1 MKRYIFILISVFIFG
16 LFSASAEEAAP
27 ETEVT
32 YIQTEVVPAEGETT
46 TIMEEGTKG
55 IGDIIEEAAPKP
67 MELRF
72 EPAKMPD
79 GKSVLKPSSDKIPT
93 FTKEDF
99 IATAAIQK
107 TLRIGMVD
115 CVAMALKNNS
125 EILVKKISPLI
136 EKANVRKEKGA
147 FDPELSADFTYRDNT
162 EVGATPLFVPAK
174 STSQTGTLNLGYDQ
188 KLTTGTEIEVDF
200 NNTRLESNSRI
211 QSPNPYYD
219 SFTGI
224 TVTQPLLKGAGLIVN
239 KANFLIAKNNKLKS
253 DQDVIKE
260 LLVVLTD
267 VKKSYYDF
275 QYTQEQYRAVEA
287 ALMRSEELH
296 RINKERYEKG
306 LASDVD
312 LLQSVAEV
320 SRARQGLAAAENAM
334 KTSEDNLK
342 FITNLIDDPELWN
355 SDIVLLDKVTYEK
368 EMPGLVEAI
377 NEAFKYRPDYEAA
390 KIDLKN
396 RDIDVIFYRNGM
408 LPTVDLVGSYGSNG
422 LGKGYRSDMNTLGSG
437 DYQDWSAG
445 VSVSFPFWDDANKG
459 NYEKSKLEKQ
469 QALIGFKRLEQN
481 IILQIRDAVRNI
493 DIKYRMLEAS
503 GETKKAEERNYEAQ
517 ELRFKAGLVG
527 TKDMV
532 DYQERLT
539 RAQVNF
545 IKSVIDYKITLIEL
559 AKVKGTMLEEDNI
572 TLE

>member
-1 MKRYIFILISVFIFG
+1 M
-16 LFSASAEEAAP
+16 
-27 ETEVT
+27 
-32 YIQTEVVPAEGETT
+32 Q
-46 TIMEEGTKG
+46 
-55 IGDIIEEAAPKP
+55 
-67 MELRF
+67 ELRL

-79 GKSVLKPSSDKIPT
+79 KKEALKPAPDTVPA

-99 IATAAIQK
+99 IATAEVKKI
-107 TLRIGMVD
+107 LRIGMVD
-115 CVAMALKNNS
+115 CIAMALKNNS

-147 FDPELSADFTYRDNT
+147 FDPEFSADFSYEDNT
-162 EVGATPLFVPAK
+162 EVGATPLFVPTK

-200 NNTRLESNSRI
+200 NNTRLESNSKI
-211 QSPNPYYD
+211 QNPNPYYD
-219 SFTGI
+219 SFVGV

-239 KANFLIAKNNKLKS
+239 KANFLIAKNNKLRS
-253 DQDVIKE
+253 DQDVINE
-260 LLVVLTD
+260 VISVLTN
-267 VKKSYYDF
+267 VKKNYYDF

-312 LLQSVAEV
+312 LLQSEAEV
-320 SRARQGLAAAENAM
+320 ARARQALAAAENAM

-342 FITNLIDDPELWN
+342 FITNLVDDPELWN
-355 SDIVLLDKVTYEK
+355 SDIVLLDRVTYEK
-368 EMPGLVEAI
+368 EMPGLVDAI
-377 NEAFKYRPDYEAA
+377 NEAFKSRPDYEAA

-396 RDIDVIFYRNGM
+396 RDINVIFYRNGM
-408 LPTVDLVGSYGSNG
+408 LPTLDLVGSYGLNG
-422 LGKGYRSDMNTLGSG
+422 LGKGPRSDMDTLGSG

-445 VSVSFPFWDDANKG
+445 VSISMPFWDDTNKG
-459 NYEKSKLEKQ
+459 NYEKAKLEKKM
-469 QALIGFKRLEQN
+469 ALIGFKRLEQK
-481 IILQIRDAVRNI
+481 IILEARDAVRTI

-503 GETKKAEERNYEAQ
+503 SDTKRAEERNYEAQ
-517 ELRFKAGLVG
+517 ELRFKAGLVA

-559 AKVKGTMLEEDNI
+559 AKVKGTMLAEDNI
-572 TLE
+572 MME

>member
-1 MKRYIFILISVFIFG
+1 MKRIIIGIILIFIFNMPFLR
-16 LFSASAEEAAP
+16 AEN
-27 ETEVT
+27 
-32 YIQTEVVPAEGETT
+32 VPS
-46 TIMEEGTKG
+46 K
-55 IGDIIEEAAPKP
+55 IEETAALPV
-67 MELRF
+67 ELRL

-79 GKSVLKPSSDKIPT
+79 KKEALKPAPDTIPS

-99 IATAAIQK
+99 IATAEVKK

-115 CVAMALKNNS
+115 CIAMALKNNS

-147 FDPELSADFTYRDNT
+147 FDPEFSADFSYEDNAEIGSST
-162 EVGATPLFVPAK
+162 VFTPSRSV
-174 STSQTGTLNLGYDQ
+174 SQAGELNLGYDQ
-188 KLTTGTEIEVDF
+188 KLVTGTELSVDF
-200 NNTRLESNSRI
+200 TNTRLQSNSRV
-211 QSPNPYYD
+211 QTPNPYYD
-219 SFTGI
+219 SFAGV

-239 KANFLIAKNNKLKS
+239 KANFLIAKNNKLRS
-253 DQDVIKE
+253 DQDVINE
-260 LLVVLTD
+260 VISVLTN
-267 VKKSYYDF
+267 VKKNYYAF

-312 LLQSVAEV
+312 LLQSEAEV
-320 SRARQGLAAAENAM
+320 ARARQALAAAESAM

-342 FITNLIDDPELWN
+342 FITNLVDDPELWN

-377 NEAFKYRPDYEAA
+377 NEAFKSRPDYEAA

-396 RDIDVIFYRNGM
+396 RDINVIFYRNSM
-408 LPTVDLVGSYGSNG
+408 LPTLDLVGSYGLNG
-422 LGKGYRSDMNTLGSG
+422 LGKGVKSDMDTLGSF
-437 DYQDWSAG
+437 DYQDWSLG
-445 VSVSFPFWDDANKG
+445 VSVSMPFWDDINKG
-459 NYEKSKLEKQ
+459 NYEKAKLEKKM
-469 QALIGFKRLEQN
+469 ALISFKRLEQN
-481 IILQIRDAVRNI
+481 VILQIRDAVRNI

-503 GETKKAEERNYEAQ
+503 SDTKKAEERNYEAQ
-517 ELRFKAGLVG
+517 ELRFKAGLVA

-559 AKVKGTMLEEDNI
+559 AKVKGTMLAEDNI
-572 TLE
+572 VLE